1 LGRDNSTLSPLLS
14 NATYLAG
21 KITPR
26 VKQGHTRLKHSGKY
40 TSHNTQQ
47 HITSERN
54 YALVQVILSLVQLD
68 EEKNEMACLLDLLAT

>member
-1 LGRDNSTLSPLLS
+1 MPLIWQGRTPQES
-14 NATYLAG
+14 NKGILE
-21 KITPR
+21 
-26 VKQGHTRLKHSGKY
+26 LKHSGKY

-68 EEKNEMACLLDLLAT
+68 EETIKEKACLLNLLAT